1 LATVPEVRDRKIIL
15 FPSGIYPKKGVDLLI
30 QAFARHAT
38 THPEFDLII
47 AGPDQTGWKSELQE
61 LARKL
66 GVGEEM
72 LSRPL
77 RSRGKRLAALDAAQA
92 PVGASRNSSRK
103 APGSQLKRSCAS

>member
-15 FPSGIYPKKGVDLLI
+15 FPSGIHPKKGVDLLI

-38 THPEFDLII
+38 THPEFDLVI

-66 GVGEEM
+66 GVAE
-72 LSRPL
+72 R
-77 RSRGKRLAALDAAQA
+77 
-92 PVGASRNSSRK
+92 
-103 APGSQLKRSCAS
+103 SQLQSFLRRRRLRKILALLSPRRWR